1 MGAHHNSSTG
11 RASQQTSCCF
21 GGGAEEAGH
30 MLILPEDDANE
41 EEYGRQA
48 CRRKFQAVDKYK
60 QADDELAWTID
71 SNFFFQIRENSL

>member
-1 MGAHHNSSTG
+1 
-11 RASQQTSCCF
+11 
-21 GGGAEEAGH
+21 

-48 CRRKFQAVDKYK
+48 CRRKVEAVDKYK

-71 SNFFFQIRENSL
+71 CKFFSDSREFSLIRKRPHLHRYMSVSGEKKYP

>member
-1 MGAHHNSSTG
+1 
-11 RASQQTSCCF
+11 
-21 GGGAEEAGH
+21 

-41 EEYGRQA
+41 EEYGCQA

-71 SNFFFQIRENSL
+71 CNCFFQIRENSL